1 MVYIKSRNIVIR
13 EIAGLALVSTDIQV
27 NLVSSFVVVKGPI
40 SNKLYSNGISV
51 EKSLSQDISSSSW
64 SSWNG
69 LLRLNGIPRP
79 NLEETSAPFRE
90 AQENVSYLKSLA
102 SKKNNCDKKK
112 GIMMGGSLAG
122 LSTAKH
128 LVDAGHIPLMLEA
141 RSLLGGKVAAWVDED
156 GDHSMVGYWVLSW
169 LRLYMRFVILIYI

>member
-1 MVYIKSRNIVIR
+1 MIR

-27 NLVSSFVVVKGPI
+27 NVVSSFVVVKGPI

-51 EKSLSQDISSSSW
+51 EKSLSQYDSS

-69 LLRLNGIPRP
+69 LVRLNGIPRP

-112 GIMMGGSLAG
+112 GIMMGGGLAG

-141 RSLLGGKVAAWVDED
+141 RSLLGGNVAAWVDED
-156 GDHSMVGYWVLSW
+156 GDHSMVRYWVLSW

>member
-51 EKSLSQDISSSSW
+51 EKSLSQYDSSSL
-64 SSWNG
+64 WNG
-69 LLRLNGIPRP
+69 LVRLNGIPRP

-102 SKKNNCDKKK
+102 SKKNNGDKKK

>member
-1 MVYIKSRNIVIR
+1 MVYIKSKNNVIR
-13 EIAGLALVSTDIQV
+13 AIAGLALVSIQGNV
-27 NLVSSFVVVKGPI
+27 VSSFVVNGPI
-40 SNKLYSNGISV
+40 SNKLSSNGISV

-102 SKKNNCDKKK
+102 
-112 GIMMGGSLAG
+112 
-122 LSTAKH
+122 
-128 LVDAGHIPLMLEA
+128 
-141 RSLLGGKVAAWVDED
+141 
-156 GDHSMVGYWVLSW
+156 
-169 LRLYMRFVILIYI
+169 